1 MLDDIER
8 LLEFVAIG
16 PRFSNAVL
24 QTLLVLIKKQPPPG
38 RKLFVVGTTGLGS
51 VMQEMELA
59 AAFNVALH
67 VPALTQPEQRSVLQ
81 QLGAFEGDDVS
92 GGRGSGG
99 RGVVLPATSRT
110 VFASRWDTGLTLHV
124 RPLLVLQLDAAVAE
138 LTDPRVPIKRLLLLL
153 DLARQGQAEEERA
166 ASLAR
171 WAQVLRDLAS

>member
-81 QLGAFEGDDVS
+81 QLGAFEGNDGS
-92 GGRGSGG
+92 GEGRAGEGMRGS
-99 RGVVLPATSRT
+99 
-110 VFASRWDTGLTLHV
+110 
-124 RPLLVLQLDAAVAE
+124 VLQACCHC
-138 LTDPRVPIKRLLLLL
+138 PWRLSRFVWGA
-153 DLARQGQAEEERA
+153 LA
-166 ASLAR
+166 
-171 WAQVLRDLAS
+171 